1 VKLGL
6 FMMPMH
12 PPEKPHADAYDL
24 DVQTLVAAD
33 QLGYDEAWLGEHFT
47 SGWENIP
54 APDLILAAAL
64 QHTTRIRLGTGVAC
78 LPNHNPVVLAH
89 RIAQLDQMARGR
101 FNFGIGSG
109 GFPGDFQLFEL
120 DLAAGEHRKLTR
132 EIIDLT
138 LAIWQAAR
146 DRDGSALASH
156 TDRWR
161 FRMPDRTDWGMGVH
175 LAPYQDPHPPIAV
188 AGLSANSETLVLAGE
203 RGWIPMSINLV
214 PVTTLL
220 THWDA
225 VAAGAATTGRTPD
238 RGEWRIARDIYVA
251 ETTEQARRQARA
263 GAQAQVFERYFLP
276 LLTYAKQLFLF
287 KSDQSLPDE
296 TITVDWLMDNL
307 WLVGSPDD
315 VARRIRELHGAV
327 GGFGTVLQLIYDWGD
342 QEECNRRSMA
352 LLANEVM
359 PQLAD
364 LS

>member
-1 VKLGL
+1 LKLGL

-12 PPEKPHADAYDL
+12 PPEKPHADAYEL

-33 QLGYDEAWLGEHFT
+33 QLGYTEAWLGEHFT
-47 SGWENIP
+47 SAWENIP
-54 APDLILAAAL
+54 APDLIIAAAL
-64 QHTTRIRLGTGVAC
+64 QHTQHIRLGTGVAC

-120 DLAAGEHRKLTR
+120 DLAAGEHRTLTR
-132 EIIDLT
+132 EIIDLV
-138 LAIWQAAR
+138 LAIWEAAR
-146 DRDGSALASH
+146 ARDGGTLVSE

-161 FRMPDRTDWGMGVH
+161 FRLPDRTDWGMGIH
-175 LAPYQDPHPPIAV
+175 LAPYQDPYPPIAV
-188 AGLSANSETLVLAGE
+188 AGLSSNSETLVLAGE

-214 PVTTLL
+214 PVPTLRS
-220 THWDA
+220 HWDA
-225 VAAGAATTGRTPD
+225 VAGGAARTGRTPE
-238 RGEWRIARDIYVA
+238 RAEWRIARDIYVA
-251 ETTEQARRQARA
+251 ETTAEARRQARA

-287 KSDQSLPDE
+287 KSDLSLPDAA
-296 TITVDWLMDNL
+296 ITVDWLMDNM

-315 VARRIRELHGAV
+315 VARQIRELHAAV

-342 QEECNRRSMA
+342 QEEYNRRSMA

-364 LS
+364 LD